1 MISLAPKETKKALWD
16 KVCKKMSKVPYNGYL
31 EVWLQRVTK
40 PKSVGIDYTSKE
52 NLCRIVNGEVIDL
65 WNSSWISNK
74 KLKDALHVSKI
85 VVKDA
90 KEMPEVMTPEEV
102 ELFKKNAWQY

>member
-1 MISLAPKETKKALWD
+1 M
-16 KVCKKMSKVPYNGYL
+16 
-31 EVWLQRVTK
+31 
-40 PKSVGIDYTSKE
+40 
-52 NLCRIVNGEVIDL
+52 NGEVIDL